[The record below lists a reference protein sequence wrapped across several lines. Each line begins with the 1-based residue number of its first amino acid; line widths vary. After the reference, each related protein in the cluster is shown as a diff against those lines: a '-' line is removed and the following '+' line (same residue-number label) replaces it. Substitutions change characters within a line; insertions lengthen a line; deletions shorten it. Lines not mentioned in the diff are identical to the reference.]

1 MSHPVESQRSYRC
14 YYHPKDNN
22 GWPVAADAG
31 ILPSVQVRAASAEA
45 AQIAAHHV
53 TGCPIAQAERLD
65 EVAA

>member
-1 MSHPVESQRSYRC
+1 MLNKVAPQRSYRC
-14 YYHPKDNN
+14 YYHPKDSN

-31 ILPSVQVRAASAEA
+31 ILPSVRVRAATAEA